1 MGNSRSGRPTTDNE
15 YGGRGAGSGDDEHAR
30 RDAGV
35 AGPRGAAAHGG
46 ETLNEG
52 ARADAATERVSEVA
66 VEGRAGGGIPTAS
79 WQQRYEDG
87 GALARGG
94 MSVIHTVFDRVMQR
108 QVAMKVYDGR
118 RDPVG
123 LARFLD
129 EARLT
134 GALDHPN
141 IVPVHDVQ
149 QDDGPLP
156 TRFTMKL
163 VQGETLADLLERDG
177 DRRLESTRL
186 EEFLRIFLK
195 VCDAVSFAHS
205 RGVIHCDVKP
215 SNVMVGS
222 HGQVYLM
229 DWGVA
234 WEPERSPDEGSPPR
248 DASPQG
254 AVSGT
259 PAYMA
264 PEQAWGRTAD
274 IDRRTDIY
282 GLGGLL
288 YATLTLRPPHD
299 GRDGNHDLELARAG
313 KVTPPH
319 EATEDGP
326 LPPGL
331 CEITMRA
338 LDPDPKRRF
347 PSVELLRE
355 AVEGFLRGGGWFSAV
370 HFAQGEV
377 IVREGDPPDAAYI
390 ITEGRCEIFREL
402 EGQRRTIRE
411 VGRGEVFGETSI
423 FGSSRRT
430 ASVLATSN
438 VTALRV
444 TRDALERELERTGW
458 LKPFVEALAGRF
470 IERDQRVRELEDA
483 GD

>member
-1 MGNSRSGRPTTDNE
+1 MSAP
-15 YGGRGAGSGDDEHAR
+15 
-30 RDAGV
+30 
-35 AGPRGAAAHGG
+35 AA
-46 ETLNEG
+46 T
-52 ARADAATERVSEVA
+52 ARADAAFAT
-66 VEGRAGGGIPTAS
+66 GD
-79 WQQRYEDG
+79 WQQRYEDRG
-87 GALARGG
+87 TLARGG
-94 MSVIHTVFDRVMQR
+94 MSTIHSVFDRVMQR

-123 LARFLD
+123 LERFLE

-134 GALDHPN
+134 GVLDHPN

-149 QDDGPLP
+149 QDEGPLP

-163 VQGETLADLLERDG
+163 VEGETLADLLERDG
-177 DRRLESTRL
+177 EQRLESTRL
-186 EEFLRIFLK
+186 EEILRIFLK

-205 RGVIHCDVKP
+205 RGVFHCDIKP

-234 WEPERSPDEGSPPR
+234 WEPGRRRADDAPQPDGTRPH
-248 DASPQG
+248 G

-264 PEQAWGRTAD
+264 PEQAWGRVQD
-274 IDRRTDIY
+274 IDRRTDVY

-299 GRDGNHDLELARAG
+299 GRDGNHDLELAQAG
-313 KVTPPH
+313 TVLPPE
-319 EATEDGP
+319 EATQDGP

-338 LDPDPKRRF
+338 LDRDPARRH
-347 PSVELLRE
+347 PTVDQLRE
-355 AVEGFLRGGGWFSAV
+355 AVESFLRGGGWFSPV
-370 HFAQGEV
+370 RFAAGEV

-402 EGQRRTIRE
+402 EGQRRSIRE

-430 ASVLATSN
+430 ASVLALTE

-444 TRDALERELERTGW
+444 TRDALERELERAGW
-458 LKPFVEALAGRF
+458 LKPFVEALASRF

-483 GD
+483 GN